1 MCSKLFLPNRIMLDR
16 RKIMK
21 LGIKV
26 FNFKYPY
33 TCIYIFIYFYRKLL
47 FLFVS
52 PLYSSENTTQ
62 TGELKQQKLT
72 FSQVWRSTSSQ
83 SKCHHDWLF
92 LRPLALVCRCHLL
105 PVSSYD
111 LPSACLCLNLLFL

>member
-16 RKIMK
+16 RKITK

-33 TCIYIFIYFYRKLL
+33 TCICIFIYFYRKLL

-62 TGELKQQKLT
+62 TEGLKQQKLT

-83 SKCHHDWLF
+83 SKCQHGWLL
-92 LRPLALVCRCHLL
+92 LRPLALVFRCHLL
-105 PVSSYD
+105 LVSSYG
-111 LPSACLCLNLLFL
+111 LPSACLCLNLLVL